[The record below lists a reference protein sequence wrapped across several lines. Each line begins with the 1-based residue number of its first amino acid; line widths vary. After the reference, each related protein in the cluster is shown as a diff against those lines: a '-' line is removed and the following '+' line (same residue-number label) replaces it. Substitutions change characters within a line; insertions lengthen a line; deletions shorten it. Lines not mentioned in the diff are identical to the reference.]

1 VVSKAEVVVTWNLG
15 FKALEK
21 NYVPDWLIR
30 TGIRRLH
37 RSRLSQEALN
47 GVESQQEN
55 LRKLLRE
62 LGQSPIA
69 IATDKA
75 NEQHYELPPEFFRLV
90 LGRRLKYSGGLW
102 PNAATSLDES
112 EEAMLRLYEERA
124 QLENGMDILDL
135 GCGWGSLSL
144 WLAER
149 HPASRIL
156 AVSNSTPQ
164 RKLIEAEAG
173 KKNLHNLTVV
183 TADINGF
190 YTDRRFDRV
199 VSIEMFEHMKNYE
212 SLMSRIASF
221 LKPEGKLFV
230 HIFTHREYAYPFETE
245 GDDNWMGR
253 HFFTGG
259 TMPSDHLLLYFQKD
273 LFIEDHWRVDGTHYA
288 RTAEAWLSNMD
299 RHRDAI
305 RSILRETYGPDGE
318 TKWWVF
324 WRVFFMACAELWG
337 YDNGQEWMVSHYR
350 FGRRTDV
357 T

>member
-1 VVSKAEVVVTWNLG
+1 MTWSLG

-21 NYVPDWLIR
+21 DYLPDWLIR
-30 TGIRRLH
+30 MGIRRLH
-37 RSRLSQEALN
+37 RSRLRQETHD
-47 GVESQQEN
+47 GVESQQEAF
-55 LRKLLRE
+55 RKLVSE
-62 LGQSPIA
+62 LSRNPIA
-69 IATDKA
+69 IDTEKA

-102 PNAATSLDES
+102 PNGASSLDES

-124 QLENGMDILDL
+124 QLADGMDILDL
-135 GCGWGSLSL
+135 GCGWGSLSI

-149 HPASRIL
+149 YPSSRIL
-156 AVSNSTPQ
+156 AVSNSAPQ
-164 RKLIEAEAG
+164 REFIQEEARKRG
-173 KKNLHNLTVV
+173 FDNLTVV

-212 SLMSRIASF
+212 ALMSRIASF

-230 HIFTHREYAYPFETE
+230 HIFTHREHAYPFETE
-245 GDDNWMGR
+245 GEDNWMGR

-273 LFIEDHWRVDGTHYA
+273 LLIEDHWRVDGTHYA
-288 RTAEAWLSNMD
+288 RTSEAWLENMD
-299 RHRDAI
+299 RNKDAV
-305 RSILRETYGPDGE
+305 RSVLRQTYGRDEE

-337 YDNGQEWMVSHYR
+337 FENGQEWLVSHYR
-350 FGRRTDV
+350 FGRRADIA
-357 T
+357 